1 MSASLPFWIFLDA
14 DLDALLAAV
23 GELSDNPDGGQIAA
37 LAGATCRGDR
47 LQDRDSLG
55 RQVLDGARLD
65 DGAGDLDPVGL
76 GERHHDYVA
85 GQQRNEEGLRQ
96 QLLQPCILGAHLL
109 QALRV
114 RHAQPVVTCCA

>member
-1 MSASLPFWIFLDA
+1 MRYVCELAVLDFLDA

-55 RQVLDGARLD
+55 RQVLDGARLEEV
-65 DGAGDLDPVGL
+65 DPKF
-76 GERHHDYVA
+76 RT
-85 GQQRNEEGLRQ
+85 
-96 QLLQPCILGAHLL
+96 
-109 QALRV
+109 AL
-114 RHAQPVVTCCA
+114 